1 MLCNAVLCCAVL
13 RCAQLL
19 HALLC
24 AMEHTKAMHTAAGVS
39 PYLQPSVTAANMH
52 DYSTSLSIC
61 CCSHASLTAS
71 IQHCRQTASFPDHSL
86 VTHLPPPELVMGTI
100 WQLKRLVHVQVL
112 QEPGVPNKQLRSRA
126 KAVKKLGSIFSQV
139 NRPRNRPVTNIME
152 EFSEVLQV

>member
-1 MLCNAVLCCAVL
+1 
-13 RCAQLL
+13 
-19 HALLC
+19 
-24 AMEHTKAMHTAAGVS
+24 
-39 PYLQPSVTAANMH
+39 
-52 DYSTSLSIC
+52 
-61 CCSHASLTAS
+61 
-71 IQHCRQTASFPDHSL
+71 
-86 VTHLPPPELVMGTI
+86 MGTI